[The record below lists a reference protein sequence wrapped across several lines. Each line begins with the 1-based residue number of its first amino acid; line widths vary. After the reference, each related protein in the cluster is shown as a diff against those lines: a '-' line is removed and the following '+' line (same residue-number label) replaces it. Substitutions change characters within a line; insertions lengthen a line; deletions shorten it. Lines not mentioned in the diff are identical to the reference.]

1 MSLLIKMRA
10 NRCIVPDVAD
20 VAWSQDDSMI
30 ASVGLDS
37 MIYIWD
43 GYNFGTSSRL
53 GVLHVLIRH
62 VSERIRKIDSHQGF
76 VKGVTWDPVGQY
88 LATQSDD
95 RTVKIWKTEDW
106 SLVKE
111 IKKPFEKSPANTFFR
126 RLSWSPDGSF
136 IATSNAMNGPV
147 FVAAIIDRYDWSTE
161 ISFVGHENTIQV
173 AAFNPRIFFPP
184 GEKKTRNKASCML
197 ALGSDDSSISIWR
210 NTRNK
215 PLLVVKD
222 IFERQILDLCWF
234 VPFVPAIAP
243 LTDVMYQV
251 K

>member
-1 MSLLIKMRA
+1 M
-10 NRCIVPDVAD
+10 
-20 VAWSQDDSMI
+20 
-30 ASVGLDS
+30 
-37 MIYIWD
+37 
-43 GYNFGTSSRL
+43 
-53 GVLHVLIRH
+53 
-62 VSERIRKIDSHQGF
+62 
-76 VKGVTWDPVGQY
+76 KGVTWDPVGQF

-95 RTVKIWKTEDW
+95 RTVKIWNTEDW
-106 SLVKE
+106 SLVEE

-147 FVAAIIDRYDWSTE
+147 FVAAIIDRYDWSTD

-184 GEKKTRNKASCML
+184 GEKKTRAKASCML

-222 IFERQILDLCWF
+222 IFERQILDLCWY
-234 VPFVPAIAP
+234 VPVLLPIASFLP
-243 LTDVMYQV
+243 FLIGQMTDIPSMDALLMAQFAPFTSKTSKYRISRPW
-251 K
+251 KTRT